1 MKRKRP
7 LPPGP
12 ADAPAIRRLLIKGQP
27 TLAPAVRDRILSAA
41 ASAVPTL
48 IEVLVDESLAAENGP
63 GQGYAPIHA
72 ARLLGDLAAT
82 EAIEPL
88 LGRLADTTWGEI
100 LHDTI
105 IQALPRIGAT
115 VVEPALRL
123 LAETDDPDV
132 RHSVR
137 AVLSEVGVRD
147 DRIRDALVAELELE
161 PDLGAMHLSSYGDA
175 SVLPLLH
182 DAFSRYVIVR
192 GEMFGNQALIEIEA
206 AIEELGGTL
215 TPAEKD
221 KLERAMK
228 ARASAR
234 TEPDVDIEDAP
245 VDGTPVHAAEK
256 VGRNEPCWCG
266 SGRKYKKC
274 HLAAD
279 EERNATLQ
287 QDAPEPDPLDLV
299 D

>member
-1 MKRKRP
+1 MKRKRR
-7 LPPGP
+7 LPSGP
-12 ADAPAIRRLLIKGQP
+12 ADAPAIRRLLTKGNP
-27 TLAPAVRDRILSAA
+27 TLAPAVCDRILSDA
-41 ASAVPTL
+41 ASAIPTL
-48 IEVLVDESLAAENGP
+48 IEVLLDESLATENGP
-63 GQGYAPIHA
+63 GRGYAPIHA

-88 LGRLADTTWGEI
+88 LGRLADTTWDDI

-105 IQALPRIGAT
+105 IQALPRIGAA
-115 VVEPALRL
+115 VVEPALGL
-123 LAETDDPDV
+123 LAETEDPDV

-147 DRIRDALVAELELE
+147 DRIRDALVVELEVE

-182 DAFSRYVIVR
+182 EAFSRHVIVR
-192 GEMFGNQALIEIEA
+192 GEIFGNQALVEIEA

-221 KLERAMK
+221 KLERAMN
-228 ARASAR
+228 ARRSSSS
-234 TEPDVDIEDAP
+234 EPAIDMEIGP
-245 VDGTPVHAAEK
+245 VDGMPVRAADK
-256 VGRNEPCWCG
+256 VGRNEACWCG

-279 EERNATLQ
+279 AEQNATRHHP
-287 QDAPEPDPLDLV
+287 DSDPLDLV

>member
-27 TLAPAVRDRILSAA
+27 TLAPDVRDRILSAA

-48 IEVLVDESLAAENGP
+48 IEVLLDESLAAEDGP

-88 LGRLADTTWGEI
+88 LGRLADTTWDEI

-105 IQALPRIGAT
+105 IQALPRIGAA

-123 LAETDDPDV
+123 LAETEDPDV

-147 DRIRDALVAELELE
+147 DRIRDALVAELEVE
-161 PDLGAMHLSSYGDA
+161 PDLGAMHLASYGDA
-175 SVLPLLH
+175 SALPLLH
-182 DAFSRYVIVR
+182 EAFGRHVIVR
-192 GEMFGNQALIEIEA
+192 GQVFGNQALIEIEA
-206 AIEELGGTL
+206 AIEELGGAL

-228 ARASAR
+228 ARGSSSSQ
-234 TEPDVDIEDAP
+234 PDLDMETGSI
-245 VDGTPVHAAEK
+245 DGMPVHAAEK

-279 EERNATLQ
+279 EERSAPRQ
-287 QDAPEPDPLDLV
+287 KDAPQPDPLDLV

>member
-7 LPPGP
+7 LPSGP
-12 ADAPAIRRLLIKGQP
+12 ADAPAIRRLLTKGHP
-27 TLAPAVRDRILSAA
+27 TLAPAVCDRILSDA
-41 ASAVPTL
+41 ASAIPTL
-48 IEVLVDESLAAENGP
+48 IEVLLDESLATENGP
-63 GQGYAPIHA
+63 GRGYAPIHA

-88 LGRLADTTWGEI
+88 LGRLADTTWDEI

-105 IQALPRIGAT
+105 IQALPRIGAA
-115 VVEPALRL
+115 VVEPALGL

-147 DRIRDALVAELELE
+147 DRIRDALVAELEVE
-161 PDLGAMHLSSYGDA
+161 PELGAMHLSSYGDA

-182 DAFSRYVIVR
+182 EAFSRHVIVR
-192 GEMFGNQALIEIEA
+192 GEIFGNQALIEIEA

-221 KLERAMK
+221 KLERAMN
-228 ARASAR
+228 ARRSSSG
-234 TEPDVDIEDAP
+234 EPAIDMKIGP
-245 VDGTPVHAAEK
+245 VDGMPVRAADK
-256 VGRNEPCWCG
+256 VGRNEACWCG

-279 EERNATLQ
+279 EEQNATRHHP
-287 QDAPEPDPLDLV
+287 DSDPLDLV